1 VAQFLV
7 ELYNAQSRGR
17 RRHLTESLRRDA
29 ERIVE
34 TLRAA
39 GHEAYFAGGCVRDM
53 VMGVEPHD
61 YDIATSARP
70 EEVVRLFPGSLTVGA
85 QFGVVVVLAGSGGFE
100 VATFRA
106 DAPSSDGRHPDG
118 VRFCSA
124 REDVARRD
132 FTING
137 MLYDPAAQRV
147 MDWVA
152 GQEDVCRRVIR
163 AIGNPEE
170 RFAEDK
176 LRLLRA
182 VRFAARLDYAIE
194 EKTYAAMVHLAPHA
208 AEVSAERVRD
218 ELLRI
223 LTGPN
228 AGRAVRLMH
237 DTGLLKPVLPEI
249 ETLVGVEQPPQFH
262 PEGDV
267 FEHTCFMLDAMAKN
281 PSPELAM
288 AVLLHD
294 VGKPQTQTFAERIRF
309 DEHDQAGAEIAREIC
324 RRLRFSNDQLEQIVL
339 LVGSHM
345 RFMAVQRMRLST
357 LKRLLALS
365 RFDEHLEL
373 HRLDCISSHGKLDNY
388 EFLRQKLEEF
398 SAEEIAPEPL
408 VTGRDLIEMGYKPGP
423 IFKRILDAVREEQ
436 LENRLTSREE
446 GLEWVR
452 KRGKEWMATD

>member
-1 VAQFLV
+1 MI
-7 ELYNAQSRGR
+7 EP
-17 RRHLTESLRRDA
+17 LRRDA

-53 VMGVEPHD
+53 VMGVAPHD

-85 QFGVVVVLAGSGGFE
+85 QFGVVVVLAGSGDFE

-106 DAPSSDGRHPDG
+106 DAASSDGRHPDS

-137 MLYDPAAQRV
+137 MLYDPAAHQV
-147 MDWVA
+147 IDWVE
-152 GQEDVCRRVIR
+152 GREDVRRRVIR

-182 VRFAARLDYAIE
+182 VRFAARLDYAVE
-194 EKTYAAMVHLAPHA
+194 EKTYAAMVQMAPHA

-249 ETLVGVEQPPQFH
+249 EALAGVEQPPQFH

-267 FEHTCFMLDAMAKN
+267 FEHTCVMLDAMRN

-309 DEHDQAGAEIAREIC
+309 DDHDQAGAEMARDIC
-324 RRLRFSNDQLEQIVL
+324 RRLRFSNDQVEQIVL

-345 RFMAVQRMRLST
+345 RFMAVQRMKLST
-357 LKRLLALS
+357 LKRLLALN

-373 HRLDCISSHGKLDNY
+373 HRLDCLASHGKLDNY

-398 SAEEIAPEPL
+398 GSEQIAPEPL
-408 VTGRDLIEMGYKPGP
+408 VTGRDLIELGYKPGP

-446 GLEWVR
+446 GIEWIR
-452 KRGKEWMATD
+452 KRSEEWKQDQGTQ

>member
-1 VAQFLV
+1 
-7 ELYNAQSRGR
+7 
-17 RRHLTESLRRDA
+17 LTEPLIRDA

-53 VMGVEPHD
+53 VMGVAPHD

-85 QFGVVVVLAGSGGFE
+85 QFGVVVVLAGSGDFE

-106 DAPSSDGRHPDG
+106 DAASSDGRHPDS

-137 MLYDPAAQRV
+137 MLYDPAARQV
-147 MDWVA
+147 IDWVE
-152 GQEDVCRRVIR
+152 GREDVRRRMIR

-182 VRFAARLDYAIE
+182 VRFAARLDYAVE
-194 EKTYAAMVHLAPHA
+194 EKTYAAMVHMAPHA
-208 AEVSAERVRD
+208 GEVSAERVRD
-218 ELLRI
+218 ELVRI

-249 ETLVGVEQPPQFH
+249 EALVGVEQPPQFH

-267 FEHTCFMLDAMAKN
+267 FEHTCVMLDTMRN

-309 DEHDQAGAEIAREIC
+309 DDHDQAGAEMARDIC
-324 RRLRFSNDQLEQIVL
+324 RRLRFSNDQMEQIVL

-345 RFMAVQRMRLST
+345 RFMAVQRMKLST
-357 LKRLLALS
+357 LKRLLGLNQ
-365 RFDEHLEL
+365 FDEHLEL
-373 HRLDCISSHGKLDNY
+373 HRLDCLASHGKLDNY

-398 SAEEIAPEPL
+398 SVEEIAPEPL

-423 IFKRILDAVREEQ
+423 VFKRILDAVREEQ

-446 GLEWVR
+446 GIEWIR
-452 KRGKEWMATD
+452 QRSEQWKQGEETR

>member
-1 VAQFLV
+1 
-7 ELYNAQSRGR
+7 
-17 RRHLTESLRRDA
+17 LTEPLRRDA
-29 ERIVE
+29 GRIVE

-70 EEVVRLFPGSLTVGA
+70 DEVLRLFPGSLTVGA
-85 QFGVVVVLAGSGGFE
+85 QFGVVVVLAGSGDFE
-100 VATFRA
+100 VATFRS
-106 DAPSSDGRHPDG
+106 DAPSSDGRHPDT

-124 REDVARRD
+124 REDVVRRD

-137 MLYDPAAQRV
+137 MLYDPVAQRV
-147 MDWVA
+147 IDWVE
-152 GQEDVCRRVIR
+152 GQEDVRRRMIR

-182 VRFAARLDYAIE
+182 VRFAARLDYALE
-194 EKTYAAMVHLAPHA
+194 EKTYAAMVRMAPHA
-208 AEVSAERVRD
+208 GEVSAERVRD

-228 AGRAVRLMH
+228 AGRAVRIMH

-249 ETLVGVEQPPQFH
+249 EALAGVEQPPQFH

-267 FEHTCFMLDAMAKN
+267 LEHTCVMLDAMAKN

-294 VGKPQTQTFAERIRF
+294 TGKPRTQTFAERIRF

-324 RRLRFSNDQLEQIVL
+324 RRLRFSNDQVEQIVL

-345 RFMAVQRMRLST
+345 RFMAVQRMKLST
-357 LKRLLALS
+357 LKRLLALN

-373 HRLDCISSHGKLDNY
+373 HRLDCIASHGKLDNY
-388 EFLRQKLEEF
+388 EFLRQKLEQF
-398 SAEEIAPEPL
+398 SREEIAPEPL

-423 IFKRILDAVREEQ
+423 VFKRILDAVREEQ
-436 LENRLTSREE
+436 LENRLTSHEE
-446 GLEWVR
+446 GIEWVR
-452 KRGKEWMATD
+452 KRSKEWEQNPKTR

>member
-1 VAQFLV
+1 M
-7 ELYNAQSRGR
+7 
-17 RRHLTESLRRDA
+17 TESLRPDA
-29 ERIVE
+29 ERIVQ

-70 EEVVRLFPGSLTVGA
+70 EEVVRLFSRSLTVGA
-85 QFGVVVVLAGSGGFE
+85 QFGVVVVLAGEGSFE

-106 DAPSSDGRHPDG
+106 DAPSTDGRHPDS
-118 VRFCSA
+118 VQFCSA

-137 MLYDPAAQRV
+137 MLYDPVERRV
-147 MDWVA
+147 MDWVE
-152 GQEDVCRRVIR
+152 GQEDVRDRVIR

-182 VRFAARLDYAIE
+182 VRFAARLGYAIE
-194 EKTYAAMVHLAPHA
+194 EKTYAAMVRMAPHA
-208 AEVSAERVRD
+208 GEVSPERVRD
-218 ELLRI
+218 ELVRI

-228 AGRAVRLMH
+228 AGRAVRIMH
-237 DTGLLKPVLPEI
+237 DTGLLKPVLAEI
-249 ETLVGVEQPPQFH
+249 EALAGVEQPPQFH

-267 FEHTCFMLDAMAKN
+267 LEHTCAMLDGMRN
-281 PSPELAM
+281 PSTELAM

-309 DEHDQAGAEIAREIC
+309 DDHDQAGAEIARDVC
-324 RRLRFSNDQLEQIVL
+324 RRLRFSNDQLEQIVS

-345 RFMAVQRMRLST
+345 RFMAVQRMKLST

-388 EFLRQKLEEF
+388 EFLQQKLKEF
-398 SAEEIAPEPL
+398 SSEQIAPEPL

-423 IFKRILDAVREEQ
+423 VFKRILDAVREEQ
-436 LENRLTSREE
+436 LEGRLASREE
-446 GLEWVR
+446 GIEWIR
-452 KRGKEWMATD
+452 KRGEEWKQDQSARP

>member
-1 VAQFLV
+1 M
-7 ELYNAQSRGR
+7 
-17 RRHLTESLRRDA
+17 TESLRRDA

-85 QFGVVVVLAGSGGFE
+85 QFGVVVALAGSGDFE

-118 VRFCSA
+118 VQFCSA
-124 REDVARRD
+124 REDVLRRD

-147 MDWVA
+147 IDWVE
-152 GQEDVCRRVIR
+152 GQEDVRRRVIR

-194 EKTYAAMVHLAPHA
+194 EQTYAAMVHLAPRA
-208 AEVSAERVRD
+208 GEVSAERVRD

-223 LTGPN
+223 LTAPN
-228 AGRAVRLMH
+228 AGRAMRLMH

-267 FEHTCFMLDAMAKN
+267 FEHTCFMLDAMRN

-309 DEHDQAGAEIAREIC
+309 DEHDQAGAEIARDIC
-324 RRLRFSNDQLEQIVL
+324 RRLRFSNDRLEQIVSF
-339 LVGSHM
+339 VGSHM
-345 RFMAVQRMRLST
+345 RFMAVQRMKLST

-373 HRLDCISSHGKLDNY
+373 HRLDCIASHGKLDNY
-388 EFLRQKLEEF
+388 EFLRRKLEQF
-398 SAEEIAPEPL
+398 SREEIAPEPL

-423 IFKRILDAVREEQ
+423 VFKRILDAVREEQ

-452 KRGKEWMATD
+452 KRSKEWNNKGLEPQMDADERR

>member
-1 VAQFLV
+1 M
-7 ELYNAQSRGR
+7 YNTARGR
-17 RRHLTESLRRDA
+17 SFPLTESLRRDA

-39 GHEAYFAGGCVRDM
+39 GHEAYFAGGCVRDL

-70 EEVVRLFPGSLTVGA
+70 EEVVRLFPRSLAVGA
-85 QFGVVVVLAGSGGFE
+85 QFGVVVVIAGSGNFE
-100 VATFRA
+100 VAAFRT
-106 DAPSSDGRHPDG
+106 DAPSSDGRHPDS
-118 VRFCSA
+118 VRLCSA

-137 MLYDPAAQRV
+137 MLYDPAARRV
-147 MDWVA
+147 IDWV
-152 GQEDVCRRVIR
+152 GGEQDVRDCVIR
-163 AIGNPEE
+163 AIGNPDE

-182 VRFAARLDYAIE
+182 VRFAAKLGYAIE
-194 EKTYAAMVHLAPHA
+194 EKTYAAMVHMA
-208 AEVSAERVRD
+208 AHVGEVSAERIRD
-218 ELLRI
+218 ELVRI

-237 DTGLLKPVLPEI
+237 DTGLLKAILPEI
-249 ETLVGVEQPPQFH
+249 EALAGVEQPPQFH

-267 FEHTCFMLDAMAKN
+267 LEHTCVMLDAMRS
-281 PSPELAM
+281 PSTELAM

-309 DEHDQAGAEIAREIC
+309 DDHDQAGAEITRDVC
-324 RRLRFSNDQLEQIVL
+324 RRLRFSNDQLEQIVS

-345 RFMAVQRMRLST
+345 RFMVAQRMKLST

-373 HRLDCISSHGKLDNY
+373 HRLDCIASHGKLDNY
-388 EFLRQKLEEF
+388 EFLLAKLEEF
-398 SAEEIAPEPL
+398 SGEEIAPEPL
-408 VTGRDLIEMGYKPGP
+408 LTGRDLIEMGYKPGP

-436 LENRLTSREE
+436 LEGRLASRVE
-446 GLEWVR
+446 GIEWVR
-452 KRGKEWMATD
+452 KRSKDWESDLDTR

>member
-1 VAQFLV
+1 M
-7 ELYNAQSRGR
+7 
-17 RRHLTESLRRDA
+17 TEPLSRDA

-53 VMGVEPHD
+53 VMGVPPHD

-85 QFGVVVVLAGSGGFE
+85 QFGVVVVLAGSGDFE
-100 VATFRA
+100 VATFRV
-106 DAPSSDGRHPDG
+106 DAASSDGRHPDS

-137 MLYDPAAQRV
+137 MLYDPTAHQV
-147 MDWVA
+147 IDWVE
-152 GQEDVCRRVIR
+152 GQEDVRRRVVR

-182 VRFAARLDYAIE
+182 VRFAARLDYAVE
-194 EKTYAAMVHLAPHA
+194 EKTYAAMVHMAPHTG
-208 AEVSAERVRD
+208 EVSAERVRD
-218 ELLRI
+218 ELVRI

-249 ETLVGVEQPPQFH
+249 EALVGVEQPPQFH

-267 FEHTCFMLDAMAKN
+267 FEHTCVMLDATRN

-309 DEHDQAGAEIAREIC
+309 DDHDQAGAEMARDIC
-324 RRLRFSNDQLEQIVL
+324 RRLRFSNDQMEQIVL

-345 RFMAVQRMRLST
+345 RFMAVQRMKLST
-357 LKRLLALS
+357 LKRLLGLN

-373 HRLDCISSHGKLDNY
+373 HRLDCLASHGKLDNY

-398 SAEEIAPEPL
+398 SLEEIAPEPL
-408 VTGRDLIEMGYKPGP
+408 VTGRDLIEMGYKPSP
-423 IFKRILDAVREEQ
+423 LFKRILDAVREEQ

-446 GLEWVR
+446 SIEWIR
-452 KRGKEWMATD
+452 QRSEQWKQGEETR

>member
-1 VAQFLV
+1 M
-7 ELYNAQSRGR
+7 
-17 RRHLTESLRRDA
+17 TESLRRDA

-85 QFGVVVVLAGSGGFE
+85 QFGVVVVLAGSGDFE

-106 DAPSSDGRHPDG
+106 DAPSSDGRHPDS

-137 MLYDPAAQRV
+137 MLYDPVAQRV
-147 MDWVA
+147 IDWVE
-152 GQEDVCRRVIR
+152 GQEDVRRRVIR

-194 EKTYAAMVHLAPHA
+194 EKTYAAMVRMAPHA
-208 AEVSAERVRD
+208 GEVSAERIRD
-218 ELLRI
+218 ELVRI

-249 ETLVGVEQPPQFH
+249 EALAGVEQPPQFH

-267 FEHTCFMLDAMAKN
+267 LEHTCVHARCDAQ
-281 PSPELAM
+281 SLAGTGDGGPPARRWQAADSDLRRAHPVRRPRPGRRGNRAGDLPPP
-288 AVLLHD
+288 AVLQRPARADRLARRQPHAFH
-294 VGKPQTQTFAERIRF
+294 GRPA
-309 DEHDQAGAEIAREIC
+309 DEAQHAQAPPGPEPV
-324 RRLRFSNDQLEQIVL
+324 RRTPRTPSF
-339 LVGSHM
+339 G
-345 RFMAVQRMRLST
+345 
-357 LKRLLALS
+357 
-365 RFDEHLEL
+365 L
-373 HRLDCISSHGKLDNY
+373 HR
-388 EFLRQKLEEF
+388 Q
-398 SAEEIAPEPL
+398 P
-408 VTGRDLIEMGYKPGP
+408 
-423 IFKRILDAVREEQ
+423 
-436 LENRLTSREE
+436 
-446 GLEWVR
+446 W
-452 KRGKEWMATD
+452 